1 MPPPVPPVQGSPS
14 SAAAG
19 TKPIGLIALEKPFD
33 IEEFSQLLG
42 ETTIRVTV
50 PREDLAEV
58 MRRISEFMGFGIYVY
73 SFRVAPAASDML
85 KEFVV
90 ELTRVDFSAAKHGW
104 VPFQD
109 RGVSDSPFGPSNQ
122 R

>member
-1 MPPPVPPVQGSPS
+1 MAAPGSPAS
-14 SAAAG
+14 PAA
-19 TKPIGLIALEKPFD
+19 PSRPLSLIALQKPFD
-33 IEEFSQLLG
+33 IDEFSQLLG

-50 PREDLAEV
+50 PREDLAELL
-58 MRRISEFMGFGIYVY
+58 RRISDFMGFGIYVY
-73 SFRVAPAASDML
+73 SFRVRPAASDLL

-90 ELTRVDFSAAKHGW
+90 ELTRVDYSPEKKDW

-109 RGVSDSPFGPSNQ
+109 RGVSDSPFGPSGN